1 MRRPL
6 LLLTLAPALLATA
19 PARADDAPAPALATA
34 PVPHGPSSDRFL
46 SHHFQLAAHSAE
58 RSQVGV
64 NFGLLQLALH
74 GFNAAAEFRWKRLWL
89 EYSHGQS
96 LTLNHQPS
104 LGMTGAERDDHLHM
118 YVPYTTGFGVGLT
131 LLDELWLG
139 VEFKAHRYEVSTP
152 TGDQRKYNTYS
163 IGPVLGY
170 KLFIWRGLHLNAYLR
185 YWPNVATTLDD
196 NQVTLQGPT
205 GPVTHKAHDFG
216 LFANVSVGWAFDL

>member
-1 MRRPL
+1 MRHKILSLAALPL
-6 LLLTLAPALLATA
+6 LVVS
-19 PARADDAPAPALATA
+19 APALAQQSA
-34 PVPHGPSSDRFL
+34 PTPHGPSSDQFL
-46 SHHFQLAAHSAE
+46 SHSFQLAGRSAE
-58 RSQVGV
+58 RPQVGV

-74 GFNAAAEFRWKRLWL
+74 GFNAAAEFRYKRLWL

-104 LGMTGAERDDHLHM
+104 LGMTQSERDAHLHM

-131 LLDELWLG
+131 LIDELWLG
-139 VEFKAHRYEVSTP
+139 VEFKAHRYEVSTS
-152 TGDQRKYNTYS
+152 TGDEIKYTTYS

-185 YWPNVATTLDD
+185 YWPNVATTLDGD
-196 NQVTLQGPT
+196 QVALQAGDRL
-205 GPVTHKAHDFG
+205 VTHKAHDFG